1 MTQTNLRTVREL
13 MTELRVGRTKAYEM
27 LAEGHIAHV
36 RIGRKVLIP
45 AAAIEEFERRHTK
58 EARA

>member
-1 MTQTNLRTVREL
+1 
-13 MTELRVGRTKAYEM
+13 M